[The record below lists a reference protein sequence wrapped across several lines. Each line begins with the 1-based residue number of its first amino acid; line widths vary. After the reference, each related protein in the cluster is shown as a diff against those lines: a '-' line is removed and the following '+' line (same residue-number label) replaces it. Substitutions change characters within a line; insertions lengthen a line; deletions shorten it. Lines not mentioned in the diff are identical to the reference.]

1 MKSPDLTRRATIACI
16 AVLVAGSAL
25 GFLDGR
31 LGLGSRMQPDLHII
45 AMSAAQALLLLCAA
59 RYLNR
64 SARRSGGRDKFTV
77 NRRFRLSWL
86 PVTVF
91 AALSAT
97 LAGILINAAM
107 SAVPWIN
114 GPSGDSAGIY
124 SGISPPAL
132 AVAVVVLPALS
143 EEYFFR
149 KAVLSAYRNRSYGAA
164 VAASALLFS
173 LLHASALNFAAPLFA
188 GVLYALLTLLLQSV
202 YPAMLAHIINNAMS
216 LLIYAYEDR
225 IRALGLGGYL
235 LFLVLVLFF
244 LCSYAA
250 LRLAETHLAKMNL
263 PEKDNRLSAR
273 IQKSAFSPLLSLPF
287 LALVLLWIARTVLK
301 TLGYI

>member
-1 MKSPDLTRRATIACI
+1 MKSPNLTKRATIACI
-16 AVLVAGSAL
+16 VVLVAGSAL
-25 GFLDGR
+25 GFLDSR
-31 LGLGSRMQPDLHII
+31 LVLGSRMHPDLHIM
-45 AMSAAQALLLLCAA
+45 AMSAAQALLLLCAS
-59 RYLNR
+59 RYV
-64 SARRSGGRDKFTV
+64 SGPMRGHAKRDKSSL
-77 NRRFRLSWL
+77 NRRFRLGWM

-91 AALSAT
+91 TALSAT
-97 LAGILINAAM
+97 LAGILINAAL

-114 GPSGDSAGIY
+114 AIADDSAGIY
-124 SGISPPAL
+124 DGISPPAL

-149 KAVLSAYRNRSYGAA
+149 KSVLSAYRNRSYGAA

-188 GVLYALLTLLLQSV
+188 GILYALLTLLFQSV
-202 YPAMLAHIINNAMS
+202 YPAMLAHLINNAMS

-235 LFLVLVLFF
+235 LFFVLVLFF

-250 LRLAETHLAKMNL
+250 LKLAEKHLMKMNL

-301 TLGYI
+301 ALGYI